1 MLIRKKEQSLSER
14 KEMQRNSLTDLD
26 ETVLF
31 LTRPYI
37 KITVVCW
44 FLSLFCIIGTVYDMN
59 SSAFVLGVT
68 SFLID
73 SIFFLVL
80 CYRAKWIRRKK
91 KTET

>member
-1 MLIRKKEQSLSER
+1 MRKKEQSLSER
-14 KEMQRNSLTDLD
+14 KDMQHSGLTDLD
-26 ETVLF
+26 ETILF
-31 LTRPYI
+31 LTRPYV
-37 KITVVCW
+37 KITAVCW
-44 FLSLFCIIGTVYDMN
+44 FLSLFCIISTVNDMN

-91 KTET
+91 KTEA

>member
-1 MLIRKKEQSLSER
+1 MLMRKKEQSLSER
-14 KEMQRNSLTDLD
+14 KEMKRNSD

-44 FLSLFCIIGTVYDMN
+44 FLSLFCIIGTVNDMN

-80 CYRAKWIRRKK
+80 CYKAKWIRRKK

>member
-1 MLIRKKEQSLSER
+1 MRKKEQSLLER
-14 KEMQRNSLTDLD
+14 NETQHSGLTDLD

-37 KITVVCW
+37 KITAVCGL
-44 FLSLFCIIGTVYDMN
+44 LSLFCILSTVNDTN

-73 SIFFLVL
+73 CVFFLVL
-80 CYRAKWIRRKK
+80 CYRAKRIRRKK
-91 KTET
+91 KTEV

>member
-1 MLIRKKEQSLSER
+1 MLMRKKEQSLSER
-14 KEMQRNSLTDLD
+14 KEMQRNSLTDFD

-44 FLSLFCIIGTVYDMN
+44 FLSLFCIIGTVNDMN

>member
-1 MLIRKKEQSLSER
+1 MRKKEQSLSER
-14 KEMQRNSLTDLD
+14 KEMQRNSLTDFD

-44 FLSLFCIIGTVYDMN
+44 FLSLFCIIGTVNDMN

-80 CYRAKWIRRKK
+80 CYRAKWIRRKN

>member
-1 MLIRKKEQSLSER
+1 MRKKEQSLSKR
-14 KEMQRNSLTDLD
+14 KDTQHSGLADLD

-37 KITVVCW
+37 KITAVCGL
-44 FLSLFCIIGTVYDMN
+44 LSLFCIISTVNDMN

-73 SIFFLVL
+73 SIFFLIL
-80 CYRAKWIRRKK
+80 CYRAKRIHRKK
-91 KTET
+91 KTVA